1 MASQADALCMGYQV
15 GRRGLEAW
23 TNGIVGSQF
32 AFPETDY
39 WGKPGKPDPAP
50 VDVFLFRG
58 S

>member
-1 MASQADALCMGYQV
+1 MPMHGAWGYQV

-39 WGKPGKPDPAP
+39 WACPGKPDPAP